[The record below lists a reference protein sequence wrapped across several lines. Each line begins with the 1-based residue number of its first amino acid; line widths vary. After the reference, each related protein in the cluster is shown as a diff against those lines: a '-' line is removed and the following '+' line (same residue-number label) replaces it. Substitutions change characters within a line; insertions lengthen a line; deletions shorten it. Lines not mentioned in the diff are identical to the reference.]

1 MFVEVIEQVD
11 TNLMDSANLGR
22 VFAPTLLRSVANNN
36 AKNEN
41 QMTSA
46 MQEMLLGG
54 QLIAR
59 LIDRA
64 VSGEIPA
71 VEEWGVGDSSKTIK
85 SDSADNQKESAE
97 IHDDDGEHGDED
109 VVGDISKMRF
119 GGER

>member
-1 MFVEVIEQVD
+1 MFAEVVEQVE

-22 VFAPTLLRSVANNN
+22 VFAPTLLRSVSKSAT
-36 AKNEN
+36 NET

-64 VSGEIPA
+64 AANEIPA
-71 VEEWGVGDSSKTIK
+71 AEEWGMEAAVDSSIKTIK
-85 SDSADNQKESAE
+85 SDGADNEKES
-97 IHDDDGEHGDED
+97 GEGEEED
-109 VVGDISKMRF
+109 CCVGDLSKMRF